1 MSRPPSAQGFPAGA
15 AQLAA
20 TIGPAGY
27 AAWRQTVLGRTTEA
41 LEHRLIVEFAGDV
54 AGERVLDAGCGDGLL
69 VCALADRGA
78 HVVGLDADRRMLVA
92 AAARTRRR
100 GVRATLVEGRLERL
114 PFADDVFDVVVAV
127 TVLCFVSDA
136 SVAVREV
143 ARVLRPGGRLVIGE
157 LGRWNTWAARRRVRG
172 WLGSPLWK
180 TAQFRTAATLRSLIE
195 DAGLSVVAVRGAVYY
210 PPVGWLARAL
220 AQADRWLGHVTTVGA
235 AFIALAGRKETP

>member
-1 MSRPPSAQGFPAGA
+1 MSRPPSEQVFPAGA
-15 AQLAA
+15 ARLAA

-27 AAWRQTVLGRTTEA
+27 AAWRHTVLGRTTEA

-220 AQADRWLGHVTTVGA
+220 APADRWLGHVTTVGA